1 MCTTLKAKS
10 SKTICKSLYILLFA
24 TGLIPGI
31 LPIPVVAR
39 PKIFLVK
46 ESVKFYIYRLKIQTM
61 NKILFVFVIFLLSSC
76 VSMKKYNQMAGNYQD
91 CEKTVQTLK
100 DQNQALSVQNTELQS
115 KIDKQLKDNQELS
128 GKLDETNKKL
138 ENLSLNN
145 QRLNQT
151 NSDLEEQLKSLKV
164 GSSAEI
170 TRLLDKLQQTQAD
183 LQKRED
189 ILKSAQNEL
198 EQRSLKMKELEAALQ
213 QKDEAVKQLRQ
224 KVMDALVGFNNK
236 GLTIQEKNGKVY
248 VSLDEQLLF
257 KTGQWEVD
265 PKGQQA
271 LSNLAEVLGQN
282 PDINVLVEGHTDNVL
297 MRGSGEV
304 KDNWDLSVMRAT
316 AVTRILLKNKA
327 IEPKRITSAGRGEF
341 FPIDNANTPEARK
354 KNRRTE
360 IILTPRLD
368 EIFRILENN

>member
-1 MCTTLKAKS
+1 
-10 SKTICKSLYILLFA
+10 
-24 TGLIPGI
+24 
-31 LPIPVVAR
+31 
-39 PKIFLVK
+39 
-46 ESVKFYIYRLKIQTM
+46 M

-76 VSMKKYNQMAGNYQD
+76 VSTKKFNQLSANFQD

-100 DQNQALSVQNTELQS
+100 DENQSLKVQNTELQS
-115 KIDKQLKDNQELS
+115 KVDKHLKDIQDLS
-128 GKLDETNKKL
+128 GKLEETTRNL
-138 ENLSLNN
+138 ENSISNN
-145 QRLNQT
+145 QRSNQINT
-151 NSDLEEQLKSLKV
+151 ELESQLKSLKV
-164 GSSAEI
+164 GSSEEI
-170 TRLLDKLQQTQAD
+170 TQLMEKLQQAQTD
-183 LQKRED
+183 LHKRED

-198 EQRSLKMKELEAALQ
+198 EKRSLRVKELEAALQ

-257 KTGQWEVD
+257 KTGKWEVD

-271 LSNLAEVLGQN
+271 ISNLAEVLGQN
-282 PDINVLVEGHTDNVL
+282 SDINILVEGHTDNIP
-297 MRGSGEV
+297 MRGTGEV

-327 IEPKRITSAGRGEF
+327 VEPKRITSAGRGEF
-341 FPIDNANTPEARK
+341 FPIDEANTSQARQ

-368 EIFRILENN
+368 EIFRILESN

>member
-1 MCTTLKAKS
+1 M
-10 SKTICKSLYILLFA
+10 
-24 TGLIPGI
+24 
-31 LPIPVVAR
+31 
-39 PKIFLVK
+39 
-46 ESVKFYIYRLKIQTM
+46 
-61 NKILFVFVIFLLSSC
+61 
-76 VSMKKYNQMAGNYQD
+76 
-91 CEKTVQTLK
+91 
-100 DQNQALSVQNTELQS
+100 
-115 KIDKQLKDNQELS
+115 
-128 GKLDETNKKL
+128 GKLQEA
-138 ENLSLNN
+138 
-145 QRLNQT
+145 QT
-151 NSDLEEQLKSLKV
+151 
-164 GSSAEI
+164 
-170 TRLLDKLQQTQAD
+170 D

-189 ILKSAQNEL
+189 ILKSAQTEL
-198 EQRSLKMKELEAALQ
+198 EQRSLRLKELEEALK

-248 VSLDEQLLF
+248 VSLDEKLLF
-257 KTGQWEVD
+257 KTGQWDVD

-282 PDINVLVEGHTDNVL
+282 PDINVLVEGHTDNVP
-297 MRGSGEV
+297 MRGTGMV

-327 IEPKRITSAGRGEF
+327 VESKRITAAGRGEF
-341 FPIDNANTPEARK
+341 FPIDDVNTPEARQ

>member
-1 MCTTLKAKS
+1 MNK
-10 SKTICKSLYILLFA
+10 LLF
-24 TGLIPGI
+24 GL
-31 LPIPVVAR
+31 AFF
-39 PKIFLVK
+39 FL
-46 ESVKFYIYRLKIQTM
+46 F
-61 NKILFVFVIFLLSSC
+61 SC
-76 VSMKKYNQMAGNYQD
+76 VSSRKYNQLNGNYLD

-100 DQNQALSVQNTELQS
+100 EQNQALNAKSLEQQTKIDRQIKEIEEISTKLKEISLGLENSNSANQRLKQFNTELEN
-115 KIDKQLKDNQELS
+115 QLN
-128 GKLDETNKKL
+128 T
-138 ENLSLNN
+138 
-145 QRLNQT
+145 
-151 NSDLEEQLKSLKV
+151 LKT
-164 GSSAEI
+164 GSSEEI
-170 TRLLDKLQQTQAD
+170 ARLMGILQVTQND

-189 ILKSAQNEL
+189 ILKTAQAEL
-198 EQRSLKMKELEAALQ
+198 EQRSHRMQELEEALK
-213 QKDEAVKQLRQ
+213 QKDEAVKLLRQ
-224 KVMDALVGFNNK
+224 KVMDALLGFNNK

-257 KTGQWEVD
+257 KTGQWDVD

-282 PDINVLVEGHTDNVL
+282 PDINVLVEGHTDNVP
-297 MRGSGEV
+297 MRGTGSV
-304 KDNWDLSVMRAT
+304 KDNWDLSVLRAT

-341 FPIDNANTPEARK
+341 FPIDEAKTPEARQ

>member
-1 MCTTLKAKS
+1 MNK
-10 SKTICKSLYILLFA
+10 LFFISA
-24 TGLIPGI
+24 
-31 LPIPVVAR
+31 
-39 PKIFLVK
+39 IFLM
-46 ESVKFYIYRLKIQTM
+46 T
-61 NKILFVFVIFLLSSC
+61 SC
-76 VSMKKYNQMAGNYQD
+76 VSSKKFNQLTSDFQTSEN
-91 CEKTVQTLK
+91 TVESLK
-100 DQNQALSVQNTELQS
+100 EQNQSLKVQNTELQS
-115 KIDKQLKDNQELS
+115 KVEKQLKDINELS
-128 GKLDETNKKL
+128 AKLDESTRNLRNTTENNLRLSQMNTEL
-138 ENLSLNN
+138 E
-145 QRLNQT
+145 
-151 NSDLEEQLKSLKV
+151 DQLKSIKT
-164 GSSAEI
+164 GSSEEI
-170 TRLLDKLQQTQAD
+170 ARLMDKLQKTQSD

-189 ILKSAQNEL
+189 NLKLAQNEL
-198 EQRSLKMKELEAALQ
+198 EQRSTRMRELEDALS

-224 KVMDALVGFNNK
+224 KVMDALLGFNNK

-271 LSNLAEVLGQN
+271 LTDLAEVLGQN
-282 PDINVLVEGHTDNVL
+282 PDINVLVEGHTDDVP
-297 MRGSGEV
+297 MRGTGMV

-327 IEPKRITSAGRGEF
+327 VEPKRITSAGRGEF
-341 FPIDNANTPEARK
+341 FPVDELKTAEARK

>member
-1 MCTTLKAKS
+1 
-10 SKTICKSLYILLFA
+10 
-24 TGLIPGI
+24 
-31 LPIPVVAR
+31 
-39 PKIFLVK
+39 
-46 ESVKFYIYRLKIQTM
+46 M
-61 NKILFVFVIFLLSSC
+61 NKIFIFILIVSLGTSC
-76 VSMKKYNQMAGNYQD
+76 VSSKKFKALTGNFQES
-91 CEKTVQTLK
+91 EKTVRSLK
-100 DQNQALSVQNTELQS
+100 EQNEALKVQIADLQS
-115 KIDKQLKDNQELS
+115 KLEKQIKDNAN
-128 GKLDETNKKL
+128 LD
-138 ENLSLNN
+138 SQLN
-145 QRLNQT
+145 
-151 NSDLEEQLKSLKV
+151 SLKT

-170 TRLLDKLQQTQAD
+170 ARLMEKLQQTQAD

-189 ILKSAQNEL
+189 ILKSSQAEL
-198 EQRSLKMKELEAALQ
+198 ELRTARLKELEAALQ

-282 PDINVLVEGHTDNVL
+282 PDINVLVEGHTDDVP
-297 MRGSGEV
+297 MRGTGMV

-341 FPIDNANTPEARK
+341 FPIDEAKTPEARQ

-368 EIFRILENN
+368 EIFKILESN

>member
-1 MCTTLKAKS
+1 
-10 SKTICKSLYILLFA
+10 
-24 TGLIPGI
+24 
-31 LPIPVVAR
+31 
-39 PKIFLVK
+39 
-46 ESVKFYIYRLKIQTM
+46 M
-61 NKILFVFVIFLLSSC
+61 NKLLYVFTFFFLLSC
-76 VSMKKYNQMAGNYQD
+76 VSSKKFNQLNGNFQD

-100 DQNQALSVQNTELQS
+100 EQNQAMNAKNTELQS
-115 KIDKQLKDNQELS
+115 KIDKQVKDISELTT
-128 GKLDETNKKL
+128 KLNEATGNL
-138 ENLSLNN
+138 ENL
-145 QRLNQT
+145 
-151 NSDLEEQLKSLKV
+151 KA
-164 GSSAEI
+164 GSSEEI
-170 TRLLDKLQQTQAD
+170 ARLMEKLQEAQTD

-189 ILKSAQNEL
+189 ILKSAQTELGKRSLRLQEL
-198 EQRSLKMKELEAALQ
+198 EEALR

-224 KVMDALVGFNNK
+224 KVMDALLGFNNK

-257 KTGQWEVD
+257 KTGQWDVD

-282 PDINVLVEGHTDNVL
+282 PDINVLVEGHTDNVP
-297 MRGSGEV
+297 MRGTGMV

-316 AVTRILLKNKA
+316 AVTRILLKNKT

-341 FPIDNANTPEARK
+341 FPIDEANTPEAK
-354 KNRRTE
+354 QKNRRTE

>member
-1 MCTTLKAKS
+1 
-10 SKTICKSLYILLFA
+10 
-24 TGLIPGI
+24 
-31 LPIPVVAR
+31 
-39 PKIFLVK
+39 
-46 ESVKFYIYRLKIQTM
+46 M
-61 NKILFVFVIFLLSSC
+61 NKIFIFAFIAMIGTSC
-76 VSMKKYNQMAGNYQD
+76 VSSKKYNTLSGNFQ
-91 CEKTVQTLK
+91 ESERTVQMLK
-100 DQNQALSVQNTELQS
+100 EQNQSLKVQQIELQSRVEKLIKDNGELASRLEEASQNLKISISGLEKCKQINTELE
-115 KIDKQLKDNQELS
+115 DQLS
-128 GKLDETNKKL
+128 
-138 ENLSLNN
+138 
-145 QRLNQT
+145 
-151 NSDLEEQLKSLKV
+151 SLKA
-164 GSSAEI
+164 GSSEEI
-170 TRLLDKLQQTQAD
+170 ARLMDKLQQAQTD

-189 ILKSAQNEL
+189 ILKSAQMEL
-198 EQRSLKMKELEAALQ
+198 DQRSQRLKELETALA

-224 KVMDALVGFNNK
+224 KVMDALLGFNNK

-282 PDINVLVEGHTDNVL
+282 PDINVLIEGHTDNVP
-297 MRGSGEV
+297 MRGTGSV

-327 IEPKRITSAGRGEF
+327 VEPKRITSAGRGEF
-341 FPIDNANTPEARK
+341 FPIDEAKTPEARQ

>member
-1 MCTTLKAKS
+1 
-10 SKTICKSLYILLFA
+10 
-24 TGLIPGI
+24 
-31 LPIPVVAR
+31 
-39 PKIFLVK
+39 
-46 ESVKFYIYRLKIQTM
+46 M
-61 NKILFVFVIFLLSSC
+61 NKILLVCMIFLISSC
-76 VSMKKYNQMAGNYQD
+76 VSSKKYNQFALD
-91 CEKTVQTLK
+91 SEKSIQLLNGK
-100 DQNQALSVQNTELQS
+100 NQALEVQNTEL
-115 KIDKQLKDNQELS
+115 KGRTEKLLKDVGELS
-128 GKLDETNKKL
+128 QRLDEAKRKL
-138 ENLSLNN
+138 ESSNADN
-145 QRLNQT
+145 QKLRQIT
-151 NSDLEEQLKSLKV
+151 ADLEDQLKSLKD
-164 GSSAEI
+164 GSSQEI
-170 TRLLDKLQQTQAD
+170 ARLMDKLQQTQTD

-189 ILKSAQNEL
+189 ILRSAQAEL
-198 EQRSLKMKELEAALQ
+198 EQRSRRLKELEDALQ

-224 KVMDALVGFNNK
+224 KVMDALLGFNNK

-282 PDINVLVEGHTDNVL
+282 PDINVLVEGHTDNVP
-297 MRGSGEV
+297 MRGTGVV

-327 IEPKRITSAGRGEF
+327 VEPRRITSAGRGEF
-341 FPIDNANTPEARK
+341 FPIDEAETPEARQ

-368 EIFRILENN
+368 EIFKILESN